1 MKLLNTV
8 IVFDQGGIS
17 SSEGWKTAHKAY
29 ASAIRDMDHPLGTKI
44 FRIRPK
50 ERKLNAKGRPTSQWH
65 RNGVNPIK
73 AQFQDRMRRLPQW
86 KAEHPLSLDQH
97 IEQTTGISWMTYPD
111 LVPLPDKLHSSVGDL
126 DFWGIADGQRIAIE
140 WETGNISSSHRSVNK
155 LCLALLAGLLDVCV
169 LIVPSRNFYQHLTD
183 RIGNWQELGP
193 YLAFWRNIGELG
205 VKRGLL
211 AISIVEHDELV
222 TNDSE
227 FPFIPMGS
235 DGRSA
240 EGKRK
245 RKLRSQRLL
254 NS

>member
-1 MKLLNTV
+1 MKLLHTV
-8 IVFDQGGIS
+8 IVFDQGGVS
-17 SSEGWKTAHKAY
+17 NSAGWKSAHATYLSVIKE
-29 ASAIRDMDHPLGTKI
+29 MDHPIGTKL

-50 ERKLNAKGRPTSQWH
+50 ERKLNSKGRPTSQWR

-73 AQFQDRMRRLPQW
+73 AQFQERMRHSPQW

-97 IEQTTGISWMTYPD
+97 FADATGISWMTYPD
-111 LVPLPDKLHSSVGDL
+111 LVPLADKLHSSVGDL
-126 DFWGIADGQRIAIE
+126 DFWGIADNQRVAIE
-140 WETGNISSSHRSVNK
+140 WETGNISSSHRSLNK

-169 LIVPSRNFYQHLTD
+169 LIVPSRSFYRHLTD

-193 YLAFWRNIGELG
+193 YLAYWRKIGELG

-222 TNDSE
+222 TDDAD
-227 FPFIPMGS
+227 FPFISVGL

-245 RKLRSQRLL
+245 RKVIG
-254 NS
+254 